1 MVDNWRLNSIFQIDK
16 KKYDEGYDRVFGK
29 KDEKPPKNKK
39 RIKKIA
45 PNSIVERL

>member
-29 KDEKPPKNKK
+29 KNEKPPKNKK
-39 RIKKIA
+39 RDKTTKKLA
-45 PNSIVERL
+45 T